1 MASIPIYM
9 YFESNYRN
17 IIEIRYKKN
26 KRYFCFNITTME
38 LSTTVL
44 EKKGI
49 KANFM
54 DSLKAVYYISGTDF

>member
-1 MASIPIYM
+1 MKKKWIKLNTFKIIDN
-9 YFESNYRN
+9 FLVNYRN

-44 EKKGI
+44 EKKRYQG
-49 KANFM
+49 
-54 DSLKAVYYISGTDF
+54 